1 MQECEKAACQESWRG
16 LWHPF
21 FSVHPFTKG
30 PSAVHD
36 PVISRWAARRNLA
49 SCHAW
54 QTFLMPRCPSQ
65 GHSHLRSSFV
75 EWPEMTLG
83 KVKCLEA
90 CDGDTLYRLCSN
102 GFSVRILVFSC
113 ILSMSFDSKCH
124 QWCVTTSDNQRAG
137 TLYKWVKLSRHIQT
151 ACLAFVASVTF
162 VTFWH

>member
-1 MQECEKAACQESWRG
+1 MWRECKSVKKGLLQESRRS

-21 FSVHPFTKG
+21 FSVHPFTNG
-30 PSAVHD
+30 PSAVHT
-36 PVISRWAARRNLA
+36 PVISGWAARRNLA

-65 GHSHLRSSFV
+65 GHSHLRSSDH

-102 GFSVRILVFSC
+102 GFSVLVLAFF
-113 ILSMSFDSKCH
+113 LHFFMSFDSKCH
-124 QWCVTTSDNQRAG
+124 QWCVTTSGNQRAG
-137 TLYKWVKLSRHIQT
+137 TLYK
-151 ACLAFVASVTF
+151 
-162 VTFWH
+162 